1 MENIIKIEKNSFNI
15 LKKNHQKLIKNLVNL
30 DSDNINNTDLLKLIS
45 LVNNSVGNLNNI
57 INNCNLQLLRMK
69 KGEENMSQELN
80 TIIENYKEA
89 EEIIR
94 KFLPLMLMY
103 QMRN

>member
-1 MENIIKIEKNSFNI
+1 MENIIKLEKNSFNV

-30 DSDNINNTDLLKLIS
+30 ENNKNIDSEMLKLIT

-57 INNCNLQLLRMK
+57 INNCNLQISRILEGDNL
-69 KGEENMSQELN
+69 SPELN
-80 TIIENYKEA
+80 TILENDKEA
-89 EEIIR
+89 EDIIR

>member
-1 MENIIKIEKNSFNI
+1 MENIIKLEKNSFNV

-30 DSDNINNTDLLKLIS
+30 ENNKNIDCEILKLIT

-57 INNCNLQLLRMK
+57 INNCNLQLSRIQEGDNL
-69 KGEENMSQELN
+69 SPELN
-80 TIIENYKEA
+80 TIIENDREA
-89 EEIIR
+89 EDIIR

-103 QMRN
+103 QIRN

>member
-80 TIIENYKEA
+80 TIIENDKEA

>member
-69 KGEENMSQELN
+69 KGEENMSRELN
-80 TIIENYKEA
+80 TIIENDKEA

>member
-1 MENIIKIEKNSFNI
+1 MENIVKIEKNSFNI

-30 DSDNINNTDLLKLIS
+30 DTSNSNNLDLLKLIS

-80 TIIENYKEA
+80 TIIENDKEA

>member
-1 MENIIKIEKNSFNI
+1 MENIIKLEKNSFNV

-30 DSDNINNTDLLKLIS
+30 ENNKNIDSEMLKLIT

-57 INNCNLQLLRMK
+57 INNCNLQISRILEGDNL
-69 KGEENMSQELN
+69 SSELN
-80 TIIENYKEA
+80 TIIENDKEA
-89 EEIIR
+89 EDIIR

>member
-80 TIIENYKEA
+80 TIIENDKEA
-89 EEIIR
+89 EEIIK

>member
-1 MENIIKIEKNSFNI
+1 MENIIKLEKNSFNI

-30 DSDNINNTDLLKLIS
+30 ENNKNIDSEMLKLIT

-57 INNCNLQLLRMK
+57 INNCNLQISRILEGDNL
-69 KGEENMSQELN
+69 SPELN
-80 TIIENYKEA
+80 TIIENDKEA
-89 EEIIR
+89 EDIIR

>member
-1 MENIIKIEKNSFNI
+1 MENIIKLEKNSFNI

-30 DSDNINNTDLLKLIS
+30 ENNRNIDSEILKLIT

-57 INNCNLQLLRMK
+57 INNCNLQISRILEGDNL
-69 KGEENMSQELN
+69 SSELN
-80 TIIENYKEA
+80 TIIENDKEA
-89 EEIIR
+89 EDIIR

>member
-1 MENIIKIEKNSFNI
+1 MENIIKLEKNSFNI

-30 DSDNINNTDLLKLIS
+30 ENNKNIDSEILKLIT

-57 INNCNLQLLRMK
+57 INNCNLQISRILEGDNL
-69 KGEENMSQELN
+69 SHELN
-80 TIIENYKEA
+80 TIIENDKEA
-89 EEIIR
+89 EDIIR

>member
-1 MENIIKIEKNSFNI
+1 MENIIKLEKNSFNV

-30 DSDNINNTDLLKLIS
+30 ENNKNIDSEILKLIT

-57 INNCNLQLLRMK
+57 INNCNLQLSRIQEGNNL
-69 KGEENMSQELN
+69 SPELN
-80 TIIENYKEA
+80 TIIENDREA
-89 EEIIR
+89 EDIIR

-103 QMRN
+103 QIRN

>member
-1 MENIIKIEKNSFNI
+1 MKNIIKIEKHSFNI

-30 DSDNINNTDLLKLIS
+30 DDNMSNSTDILKLITM
-45 LVNNSVGNLNNI
+45 VNTSVGNLNNI
-57 INNCNLQLLRMK
+57 ISNCNYQLSRIQ
-69 KGEENMSQELN
+69 KGEDNLSPELN
-80 TIIENYKEA
+80 TIIENEKEA
-89 EEIIR
+89 EEIIK

>member
-1 MENIIKIEKNSFNI
+1 MENIIKLEKNSFNI

-30 DSDNINNTDLLKLIS
+30 ENNKNIDSEILKLIT

-57 INNCNLQLLRMK
+57 INNCNLQISRIQ
-69 KGEENMSQELN
+69 KGDNLSPELN
-80 TIIENYKEA
+80 TIIENDKEA
-89 EEIIR
+89 EDIIR

>member
-1 MENIIKIEKNSFNI
+1 MKNIIKIEKHSFNI

-30 DSDNINNTDLLKLIS
+30 DNNMSNSTDILKLITM
-45 LVNNSVGNLNNI
+45 VNTSVGNLNNI
-57 INNCNLQLLRMK
+57 ISNCNYQLSRIQ
-69 KGEENMSQELN
+69 KGEDNLSSELN
-80 TIIENYKEA
+80 TIIENEKEA
-89 EEIIR
+89 EEIIK

>member
-1 MENIIKIEKNSFNI
+1 MENIIKLEKNSFNV

-30 DSDNINNTDLLKLIS
+30 ENNRNIDSEILKLIT

-57 INNCNLQLLRMK
+57 INNCNLQLSRIQEGDNL
-69 KGEENMSQELN
+69 SPELN
-80 TIIENYKEA
+80 TIIENDREA
-89 EEIIR
+89 EDIIR

-103 QMRN
+103 QMRY